1 MTRLLPLLKETAA
14 CWSAHNAQKMGAALA
29 YYTALSLAPLVIM
42 IVGIGG
48 MLASKDE
55 VRKEVVA
62 QVSSLVGDAGK
73 DTIDSI
79 LSNPANHKA
88 GKWATI
94 IGFIVLLV
102 GASGVFGELQD
113 SLNTIWQV
121 PVKKRRWHLLI
132 KKRLLSIG
140 MVFALGFL
148 VLVSLLL
155 SAAIAAVRAYL
166 KGRAPDLD
174 AVWELGNT
182 GVSLV
187 LMTLLFAAVF
197 RFLPD
202 TRIAWRDVW
211 LGAALTAALFILGKF
226 LLGLYLAHSA
236 FASAYGAAGSLLI
249 VLVWVFYS
257 AQIFFF
263 GAEFTYTFACRRGS
277 RCHEARPEVQAAS

>member
-1 MTRLLPLLKETAA
+1 MSNLFSLLKDTAA
-14 CWSAHNAQKMGAALA
+14 SWSEHNAQKMGAALA

-42 IVGIGG
+42 VVGVAG
-48 MLASKDE
+48 MLVSKDK

-62 QVSSLVGDAGK
+62 QVSTLVGEAGK
-73 DTIDSI
+73 NTIDSI
-79 LSNPANHKA
+79 LSNPRNHKA

-94 IGFIVLLV
+94 IGSVVLLI

-121 PVKKRRWHLLI
+121 PAGKRRWRLLL

-155 SAAIAAVRAYL
+155 SAAIVAVRAYL

-174 AVWELGNT
+174 AIWEIGNT
-182 GVSLV
+182 CISLV
-187 LMTLLFAAVF
+187 LITLLFAAVF

-211 LGAALTAALFILGKF
+211 LGAALTAALFFLGKF
-226 LLGLYLAHSA
+226 LLGLYFAHSA

-277 RCHEARPEVQAAS
+277 RCHEARAELPVTS